1 MGKTEAAIQP
11 VAAAERQAVEAQRS
25 AMRIAEATRQ
35 LVAACFK
42 QVTTT
47 RHRSEEDAK
56 QARAMLAE
64 ARELLARAEKL
75 TE

>member
-1 MGKTEAAIQP
+1 
-11 VAAAERQAVEAQRS
+11 
-25 AMRIAEATRQ
+25 MRIAEATRQ